1 MNFDFSWSMPKTNL
15 RTNENQ
21 LVQFGLQ
28 GGIIPPLC
36 FGWEV
41 TREGHGKVFPSVGG
55 ITYNVKVGDSVF
67 GFEADHV
74 EPGVSAI
81 AGGFSDRRTS
91 NPNLSFN
98 AYSCIGNEATI
109 LSGAA
114 KGKKGTV
121 TGHHGGVEHLLIDF
135 PNDVLNKLTYDDKIF
150 IRGVGQG
157 LKLLDY
163 PEVTVTGL
171 APKLLQK
178 LPIGIRA
185 KRLTVPVVAM
195 VPAELMGSG
204 LGHNDSFKGDY
215 DIQTSDPSV
224 LKKYNLENLR
234 FGDFV
239 AVIDH
244 ESTFGWSYKK
254 GAVSIAVVV
263 HGNSFL
269 AGHGPGVQTVL
280 TSRTGQI
287 EPVIDK
293 NANLGH
299 YLKIGRM
306 AMKTKKGK

>member
-1 MNFDFSWSMPKTNL
+1 MLKTNDS
-15 RTNENQ
+15 Q
-21 LVQFGLQ
+21 LVEFALQ
-28 GGIIPPLC
+28 GTPIPPLC
-36 FGWEV
+36 FGLEV
-41 TREGHGKVFPSVGG
+41 TREGRGKMYPSVGG

-74 EPGVSAI
+74 EPGVSCI
-81 AGGFSDRRTS
+81 AGSFSDRRTA

-98 AYSCIGNEATI
+98 AYSCIGNEATV

-114 KGKKGTV
+114 KGKKGVV
-121 TGHHGGVEHLLIDF
+121 TGHHGGVEHVLIDF
-135 PNDVLNKLTYDDKIF
+135 GASILERLSYDDKIS

-157 LKLLDY
+157 LKLIDY
-163 PEVTVTGL
+163 PEISVSGL
-171 APKLLQK
+171 DPKILK
-178 LPIGIRA
+178 KIPVRA
-185 KRLTVPVVAM
+185 SKRELAVPVVAT

-215 DIQTSDPSV
+215 DIQTGDPAV
-224 LKKYNLENLR
+224 IKKYGLENLR

-244 ESTFGWSYKK
+244 EAHFGWSYRK

-280 TSRTGQI
+280 TSRSGQVK
-287 EPVIDK
+287 PVLDSK
-293 NANLGH
+293 ANLGY
-299 YLKIGRM
+299 YLKIGRF
-306 AMKTKKGK
+306 AR

>member
-1 MNFDFSWSMPKTNL
+1 MLKTN
-15 RTNENQ
+15 EDK
-21 LVQFGLQ
+21 LVRFALQ
-28 GGIIPPLC
+28 GSIIPPLC

-41 TREGHGKVFPSVGG
+41 TRVGEGKVFPSVGG

-81 AGGFSDRRTS
+81 GGGFSDKRTA

-109 LSGAA
+109 LGGPA
-114 KGKKGTV
+114 KGKKGVV
-121 TGHHGGVEHLLIDF
+121 TGHHGGVEHVLIDF
-135 PNDVLNKLTYDDKIF
+135 PDPVLEKISYDDKIL
-150 IRGVGQG
+150 IRAVGQG
-157 LKLLDY
+157 L
-163 PEVTVTGL
+163 
-171 APKLLQK
+171 
-178 LPIGIRA
+178 
-185 KRLTVPVVAM
+185 RLTDFPGISMSSLDPGLLKKIPLRFKSKSLVMPVVAT

-215 DIQTSDPSV
+215 DIQTSDPAV
-224 LKKYNLENLR
+224 LKKYNLESLR

-239 AVIDH
+239 AIIDH

-263 HGNSFL
+263 HGDSFL
-269 AGHGPGVQTVL
+269 AGHGPGVQTVM
-280 TSRTGQI
+280 TSRNGLI
-287 EPVIDK
+287 EPVIDRK
-293 NANLGH
+293 ANLGN

-306 AMKTKKGK
+306 RKK

>member
-1 MNFDFSWSMPKTNL
+1 MLKTNDK
-15 RTNENQ
+15 E
-21 LVQFGLQ
+21 LVQFALQ
-28 GGIIPPLC
+28 GNAIPPLC
-36 FGWEV
+36 FGLEV
-41 TREGHGKVFPSVGG
+41 TREGNGKMYPSVGG
-55 ITYNVKVGDSVF
+55 ITYNVKTGDSVF
-67 GFEADHV
+67 GFESDHV
-74 EPGVSAI
+74 EPGVSCI

-121 TGHHGGVEHLLIDF
+121 TGHHGGVEHVIIDF
-135 PNDVLNKLTYDDKIF
+135 KDAILEQLSYDDKIM

-163 PEVTVTGL
+163 PEISVSGL
-171 APKLLQK
+171 DPKLLQK
-178 LPIGIRA
+178 LPIRA
-185 KRLTVPVVAM
+185 GKGELSVPVVAM

-204 LGHNDSFKGDY
+204 LGHNDTFKGDY
-215 DIQTSDPSV
+215 DIQTGDAGV
-224 LKKYNLENLR
+224 IKKYGLEKLR

-244 ESTFGWSYKK
+244 EAHFGWSYKK

-269 AGHGPGVQTVL
+269 AGHGPGVQTIL
-280 TSRTGQI
+280 TSRKGQI
-287 EPVIDK
+287 KPVLDSK
-293 NANLGH
+293 ANLGY
-299 YLKIGRM
+299 YLKIGRFSR
-306 AMKTKKGK
+306 

>member
-1 MNFDFSWSMPKTNL
+1 MLK
-15 RTNENQ
+15 TNENR
-21 LVQFGLQ
+21 LVHFALP

-41 TREGHGKVFPSVGG
+41 TREGHGKVYPSVGG
-55 ITYNVKVGDSVF
+55 ITYNVKIGDSVF

-81 AGGFSDRRTS
+81 AGGFSDKRTA

-98 AYSCIGNEATI
+98 AFSCIGNEATI
-109 LSGAA
+109 LSGPA
-114 KGKKGTV
+114 KGKKGVV
-121 TGHHGGVEHLLIDF
+121 TGHHGGVEHVLLHFD
-135 PNDVLNKLTYDDKIF
+135 DAVLEKLSYDDKIL

-157 LKLLDY
+157 LKLTDY
-163 PEVTVTGL
+163 PEITVTGL
-171 APKLLQK
+171 DPKLLK
-178 LPIGIRA
+178 KIPIRPVGASAARSLQI
-185 KRLTVPVVAM
+185 PVVAT

-224 LKKYNLENLR
+224 LKKHKLENLR

-239 AVIDH
+239 AIIDH
-244 ESTFGWSYKK
+244 ESTYGWSYKK

-280 TSRTGQI
+280 TSRNGQLK
-287 EPVIDK
+287 PVLDSR
-293 NANLGH
+293 ANLGY
-299 YLKIGRM
+299 YLRIGRLS
-306 AMKTKKGK
+306 KR

>member
-1 MNFDFSWSMPKTNL
+1 MP
-15 RTNENQ
+15 RTNESQ
-21 LVQFGLQ
+21 LVQFALQ
-28 GGIIPPLC
+28 GSIIPPLC

-41 TREGHGKVFPSVGG
+41 TRQGEGKVFPSVGG
-55 ITYNVKVGDSVF
+55 ITYNVRIGDSVF
-67 GFEADHV
+67 GFEADHI
-74 EPGVSAI
+74 EPGVSCI
-81 AGGFSDRRTS
+81 GGGFGDKRTA

-98 AYSCIGNEATI
+98 AFSCIGNEATI
-109 LSGAA
+109 LSGPA

-121 TGHHGGVEHLLIDF
+121 TGHHGGVEHVLIDF
-135 PNDVLNKLTYDDKIF
+135 PGNVIEKLTYDDKIL

-163 PEVTVTGL
+163 PEITITGL
-171 APKLLQK
+171 APKLFK
-178 LPIGIRA
+178 KIPIKVKGKSLA
-185 KRLTVPVVAM
+185 VPVVAC

-224 LKKYNLENLR
+224 LKKYHLENLR

-239 AVIDH
+239 AIIDH

-269 AGHGPGVQTVL
+269 AGHGPGVQTIM
-280 TSRTGQI
+280 TSREGRI
-287 EPVIDK
+287 EPVLNQK
-293 NANLGH
+293 ANLGS
-299 YLKIGRM
+299 YLKIGRFP
-306 AMKTKKGK
+306 KK